1 MFNGDDIWSLPC
13 NELNNFLGWRVSVRS
28 YDELWPHD
36 WNKIC
41 SKCRHSEYNVR
52 NPLSKH
58 PRLFPHGMVC
68 GCQKQILVLVVTTGS
83 WQWLHLPLSISSLCA
98 DRWFA
103 ACRTCY
109 WRKEAYGACYH
120 SFMKYGFV
128 LLKIHRPFFIFIIL
142 VGLRLTKHVIGQYQ
156 SLIGGPWIH
165 VM

>member
-1 MFNGDDIWSLPC
+1 MVMISGHCLVMSLTTFLVDVFQFVPTMSYGLTTGTKFAQSADIVNTTSETHYRNTPDY
-13 NELNNFLGWRVSVRS
+13 FLMEWCV
-28 YDELWPHD
+28 
-36 WNKIC
+36 
-41 SKCRHSEYNVR
+41 
-52 NPLSKH
+52 
-58 PRLFPHGMVC
+58 VC
-68 GCQKQILVLVVTTGS
+68 HKQILVLVVTTGS

-120 SFMKYGFV
+120 SLMKYGFV